1 MSDAE
6 IEHWGGMITN
16 TGSLRQFNVLDTENG
31 KEIACTHLTGEG
43 ISENPCRN
51 FLRFFSMPVMIKATI
66 RRFCAYGIWGRD
78 DGGCRKYEIKEGV

>member
-43 ISENPCRN
+43 ISEKPMSK
-51 FLRFFSMPVMIKATI
+51 FLAFFLYACYDKSNDSPILRLWNLGK
-66 RRFCAYGIWGRD
+66 G
-78 DGGCRKYEIKEGV
+78 